1 MSEKSAHDTG
11 GAGPVLFSEKLAS
24 SQAFS
29 DLFKEGMAL
38 VEETATYLD
47 GPGRQESKK
56 LDRSAALAYATE
68 SMRLTT
74 RLMQLASWLLLH
86 RAVKEGEMSL
96 AQANK
101 EKSKVRLAACEPGDA
116 QTLAL
121 LPEKLQD
128 LIARSTKLQAEV
140 RRLDATMHAP
150 PELSMSADNPV
161 ERQMGLLKAA
171 FESEG

>member
-1 MSEKSAHDTG
+1 MFEKSAQ

-24 SQAFS
+24 SQAFAG
-29 DLFKEGMAL
+29 LFKEGMAL
-38 VEETATYLD
+38 VEETASYLD

-96 AQANK
+96 AQASK
-101 EKSKVRLAACEPGDA
+101 EKTKVKLAGHEPGEE
-116 QTLAL
+116 QNVRIVPERLRLLINRSKAL
-121 LPEKLQD
+121 QG
-128 LIARSTKLQAEV
+128 SV
-140 RRLDATMHAP
+140 RRLDATMHARVDP
-150 PELSMSADNPV
+150 TQIAPGNPV
-161 ERQMGLLKAA
+161 ERQLGLLKAA
-171 FESEG
+171 FEHDA